1 MLLGEPSLFPVS
13 REVELS
19 WQLLDPVLR
28 EWKSEGQPEQYQAG
42 TWGPRG
48 ADEILAR
55 SGRAW
60 RRP

>member
-1 MLLGEPSLFPVS
+1 M
-13 REVELS
+13 
-19 WQLLDPVLR
+19 LLDPVLD
-28 EWKSEGQPEQYQAG
+28 EWSAGGTPEQYQAG